1 MASES
6 LATAHGEHV
15 MRPASISDATSTY
28 RRDDTC
34 KSPEV
39 FHAVIAEGTPGL
51 SLGEPTKGNKAQ
63 FWRQPVEYA
72 HVLIVAGWRGTSS
85 TSVAFE
91 RLLEAPPHQ
100 ADSAACHQDF
110 GPGVLSLMS
119 PKRPG
124 SLSKFGNGHDAS
136 GPRTEPPPD
145 AFELVPAGSSIPRL
159 ARIGRVARARMMF
172 FHGARRE
179 RGDLERACRRWRA
192 KGPQERR
199 E

>member
-1 MASES
+1 MRSLPRGRVAWASAS
-6 LATAHGEHV
+6 RRRARRRSAGCNPSNHV
-15 MRPASISDATSTY
+15 FNLTGY
-28 RRDDTC
+28 
-34 KSPEV
+34 
-39 FHAVIAEGTPGL
+39 
-51 SLGEPTKGNKAQ
+51 
-63 FWRQPVEYA
+63 
-72 HVLIVAGWRGTSS
+72 RGTAS
-85 TSVAFE
+85 TFVAFE
-91 RLLEAPPHQ
+91 RYPQAPTHEAC
-100 ADSAACHQDF
+100 SAVRHQDF
-110 GPGVLSLMS
+110 GPGVPSLTS